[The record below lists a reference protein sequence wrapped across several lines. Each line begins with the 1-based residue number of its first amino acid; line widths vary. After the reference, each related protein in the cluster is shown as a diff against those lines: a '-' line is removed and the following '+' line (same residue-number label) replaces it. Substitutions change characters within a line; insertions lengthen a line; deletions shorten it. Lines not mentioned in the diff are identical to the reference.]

1 MILVIFMYLK
11 LFQDKK
17 LKDSLLNISPS
28 VTTFSRE
35 GIKSIVEDKL
45 ERMGE
50 TIINPQA
57 YLGYLLYARHCARH
71 CEGFK
76 EVKNIVSAP
85 RGLTA

>member
-1 MILVIFMYLK
+1 MVYESLYMILVIFTYLK

-28 VTTFSRE
+28 VTIFSRE

-50 TIINPQA
+50 TIINP
-57 YLGYLLYARHCARH
+57 
-71 CEGFK
+71 
-76 EVKNIVSAP
+76 
-85 RGLTA
+85 